1 MSTVGMAALDKQK
14 VLLKSIFHLAQS
26 KEMHR
31 RRESKGYV
39 NFTFR
44 AIDVRTAQPQIRS
57 RVAVIITA
65 ECS

>member
-1 MSTVGMAALDKQK
+1 MAALYKQK
-14 VLLKSIFHLAQS
+14 VLLKSIFHLTQS
-26 KEMHR
+26 KEMRR

-44 AIDVRTAQPQIRS
+44 AIDVHAAQPQIRS
-57 RVAVIITA
+57 RVAVITA